1 MSDVAQRRQE
11 GRVLVERLSKILD
24 KGIPNVDLDLRFT
37 YVDDSFRVWWGER
50 GDPDTSALITFEQL
64 RTLNDDETRQII
76 RSAVIRSQ

>member
-1 MSDVAQRRQE
+1 MSDVAQQRQE

-76 RSAVIRSQ
+76 QSAVIRSQ

>member
-24 KGIPNVDLDLRFT
+24 KGIPNVDLELRFT
-37 YVDDSFRVWWGER
+37 YVADSFRVWWGER

-64 RTLNDDETRQII
+64 RTLNDDETQEII